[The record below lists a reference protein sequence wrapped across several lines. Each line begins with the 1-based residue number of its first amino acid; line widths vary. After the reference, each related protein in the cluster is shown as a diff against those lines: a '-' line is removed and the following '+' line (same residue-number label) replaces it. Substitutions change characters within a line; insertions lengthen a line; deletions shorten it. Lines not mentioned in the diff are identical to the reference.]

1 MIRRVLIIPVVAL
14 ALAGISVGCTDT
26 SGLADR
32 VGALE
37 QAQTPASEQVQ
48 ALDQAAQLAAMLSAL
63 HMLDAGGRLH
73 DIDMAASERGEIEAG
88 TSGFVDAALLAVAA
102 TNWPDDL
109 QGRAD
114 EVEAKLRDLA
124 EALDDLDVAVVG
136 PAVRAAHGVAHE
148 LDHDAFT
155 FIAEAIG
162 MSEDGHE
169 AEATPMPG
177 DGMEDM
183 DQTPAGG

>member
-1 MIRRVLIIPVVAL
+1 VIRRVLIIPVVAL
-14 ALAGISVGCTDT
+14 ALAGISASCTDT
-26 SGLADR
+26 SDLEDR
-32 VGALE
+32 IGALE
-37 QAQTPASEQVQ
+37 QQQTPLSEQVQ

-73 DIDMAASERGEIEAG
+73 DID

-102 TNWPDDL
+102 TTWPADL

-124 EALDDLDVAVVG
+124 EALDGLDVAVVG

-169 AEATPMPG
+169 AEATPTPG
-177 DGMEDM
+177 DGMGDM